1 MKAPRSATDFL
12 NDVVAAG
19 ERCLSYV
26 QGMTQQQFMA
36 DERTRD
42 AVRMCIADIGEA
54 ANKAV
59 VSDPSLRDRFP
70 EFEADAAYAMRN
82 ILTHGYFKV
91 DAEILWRTARSSV
104 AKIVADAR
112 NILAQQNSP

>member
-19 ERCLSYV
+19 ERCLGYV
-26 QGMTQQQFMA
+26 KGMTEQQFMA
-36 DERTRD
+36 DERTR
-42 AVRMCIADIGEA
+42 
-54 ANKAV
+54 
-59 VSDPSLRDRFP
+59 DPSLRDRFP

-91 DAEILWRTARSSV
+91 DAEILWRTAKNSV
-104 AKIVADAR
+104 VKIVADAR
-112 NILAQQNSP
+112 NILAQQSSP